1 MKKIPLLTLI
11 TAGVLV
17 MLVIFFA
24 FSFQVRFSEVAVR
37 ARFGKATE
45 ASVFSDPGLKLR
57 IPLIDNVKIYDKR
70 LHVLDAPETETKTD
84 DNRTLVVGVY
94 AVWRIVDPLK
104 FYVSVVDEHKAEEKI
119 RTRINQARQTVVGS
133 YVLADFVNLDSAHV
147 EASYKKMQHD
157 MLAEVRNDVRDTY
170 GIEITQVEIR
180 RISLP
185 ERNTQPV
192 FQQMIKGNERES
204 TRLREEGVAQA
215 RAIEA
220 RALSAAD
227 QIGSFTLRKAQ
238 TIEAAGIQAEAS
250 ILEKIDLENQELYL
264 FQLDLE
270 ALRSSLAGN
279 VTIFMDSATQ
289 LWKILG
295 TEPTVA
301 PRRNRATRDAEASD
315 AGMEDKTTAM
325 KSPNERGS

>member
-17 MLVIFFA
+17 MVVVFFA
-24 FSFQVRFSEVAVR
+24 FSFQVRFSQVAVR

-45 ASVFSDPGLKLR
+45 ASVFREPGLYWR
-57 IPLIDNVKIYDKR
+57 IPLIDSKKVYDKR
-70 LHVLDAPETETKTD
+70 LRVLDAGDSQAQTD
-84 DNRTLVVGVY
+84 DDRTLVVGVY
-94 AVWRIVDPLK
+94 AIWRIVDPLK
-104 FYVSVVDEHKAEEKI
+104 FYVSVVDEHKAEELI
-119 RTRINQARQTVVGS
+119 RGYIDPARNTVVGS
-133 YVLADFVNLDSAHV
+133 HVLADFVNLNSAHI
-147 EASYKKMQHD
+147 EASYKKMQED
-157 MLAEVRNDVRDTY
+157 MLALVGTEVRNRL

-185 ERNTQPV
+185 KNNTQPV

-204 TRLREEGVAQA
+204 TRLREEGVARA

-238 TIEAAGIQAEAS
+238 KIEAAGIQAEAS

-270 ALRSSLAGN
+270 ALRSALGGN
-279 VTIFMDSATQ
+279 VTIFMDNATQ

-301 PRRNRATRDAEASD
+301 PRRNRPTRDAEAPEAD
-315 AGMEDKTTAM
+315 V
-325 KSPNERGS
+325 P